1 MRARRWVVAVVAVAA
16 VTTGLACSSSS
27 SPSRPSP
34 SRPSPSSHPAA
45 ALPSPSPVPSH
56 TQNHV
61 VKATEQ
67 GAGLSASVTVT
78 DPFAAGSKLDKV
90 EYHLH
95 DGYSKRVII
104 PGGAYV
110 AGEDIAICGVAG
122 ERYPNNGFVGTGVE
136 CHPFLH
142 QKEIFYH
149 QDAGTLA
156 GRFDPHRNFEV
167 TEICHGTGRYLTV
180 GHIDHGALLSAEYYW
195 ANGEHLTVDL
205 PGNAMVDHIVLITT
219 GGHLSAVETRH
230 A

>member
-1 MRARRWVVAVVAVAA
+1 MRARTWVVAAVAA
-16 VTTGLACSSSS
+16 AAMTTGLACGS
-27 SPSRPSP
+27 SPASTTPAHSSTAHSATASP
-34 SRPSPSSHPAA
+34 A
-45 ALPSPSPVPSH
+45 PSPVASH
-56 TQNHV
+56 SQNHV
-61 VKATEQ
+61 VKATER
-67 GAGLSASVTVT
+67 GSGLSASVTVA
-78 DPFAAGSKLDKV
+78 DPFAAGSKLDKI

-104 PGGAYV
+104 PGGAFVV
-110 AGEDIAICGVAG
+110 AEDIAICGIA
-122 ERYPNNGFVGTGVE
+122 RMHYPDNGFVGTGLE

-142 QKEIFYH
+142 QREIFYH
-149 QDAGTLA
+149 QDVGTLA

-205 PGNAMVDHIVLITT
+205 AGNALVDHIILTT
-219 GGHLSAVETRH
+219 TAGTHLSAVETRH